1 MKPSGVIA
9 VPHLHVQGAAVGF
22 AGFIA
27 ESGNDYALLNVA
39 LPF

>member
-1 MKPSGVIA
+1 MHRA
-9 VPHLHVQGAAVGF
+9 LWLHVL

-27 ESGNDYALLNVA
+27 ESGNDYALLNAA